1 MAISAAF
8 RPCSMGTDRVR
19 SLQDSRGRPVPAR
32 GRVIRSEPNRNRSET
47 ERNKKGQ
54 NRTMRTLNYVVL
66 VLVLASF
73 GFVSFGCGDSDSP
86 TAPSVMQE
94 APSVRATAPSTPV
107 MGATPASFDADLRTV
122 APGDAR
128 YGPNAYDFFARMDSG
143 MLHVAL
149 VEDAMQT
156 MRNASQPHRMRQVEV
171 YHVPSEPRHVLQT
184 HGDPIYSGTVRLS
197 GRLELPPIA
206 IDGCASHEWII
217 VQAAELS
224 DDRYDGWRNAPC
236 PQPNGVVV
244 GSDGSGPGWERSE
257 HGAPPRN
264 FPEPEPTPMPE
275 PDPTPMP
282 EPDPTPMPEPDPT
295 PMPEPDPT
303 PMPEPDPTP
312 MPEPEWFSA
321 PHYDALVYNAFQ
333 RDPIQTE
340 SFVLSASRVANLN
353 VRFNTIGRMPTGPQ
367 YLPCPGPIP
376 RTFIETLE
384 QNTGLLIRS
393 MTGVPWSG
401 TFGPGG
407 IEVRFEHRLASTRP
421 GAVSEDTLGS
431 TYVGGAREGLPI
443 WLFLT
448 DQCGPVGGADALVD
462 TFVHELGHSLGFWHV
477 HDESWLMYPLSHA
490 RYGLE
495 TLRREFF
502 HMQRAYERGPRYPRS
517 SPVWGLLPPGL
528 PRPATPPPAP
538 ILVVD

>member
-1 MAISAAF
+1 
-8 RPCSMGTDRVR
+8 
-19 SLQDSRGRPVPAR
+19 
-32 GRVIRSEPNRNRSET
+32 
-47 ERNKKGQ
+47 
-54 NRTMRTLNYVVL
+54 MRTLNYVVL

-86 TAPSVMQE
+86 TAPSVMQD
-94 APSVRATAPSTPV
+94 APSVRSTAPSTPV
-107 MGATPASFDADLRTV
+107 RAMPASFDPDGLRHDIRD
-122 APGDAR
+122 GF
-128 YGPNAYDFFARMDSG
+128 NAYEFSASYDGSMLTLTLTEDEMSG
-143 MLHVAL
+143 MR
-149 VEDAMQT
+149 E
-156 MRNASQPHRMRQVEV
+156 ASKPHRNRTITVEIC
-171 YHVPSEPRHVLQT
+171 PSEPKLAT
-184 HGDPIYSGTVRLS
+184 LACGDQIWRGSLMLSGTV
-197 GRLELPPIA
+197 ELDPIPL
-206 IDGCASHEWII
+206 ASCEGWIT
-217 VQAAELS
+217 VTAAELS
-224 DDRYDGWRNAPC
+224 DDRNEGWRNAPC
-236 PQPNGVVV
+236 PMPDGEPV
-244 GSDGSGPGWERSE
+244 GSDGT
-257 HGAPPRN
+257 GAVWSDYDGHDPDDPRAN
-264 FPEPEPTPMPE
+264 KPEPEPTPTPMPEPEPDPTTPPMPE
-275 PDPTPMP
+275 PDPT
-282 EPDPTPMPEPDPT
+282 
-295 PMPEPDPT
+295 
-303 PMPEPDPTP
+303 

-333 RDPIQTE
+333 MDPIQTE

-353 VRFNTIGRMPTGPQ
+353 VRFNTIGRMPTGPR

-376 RTFIETLE
+376 RTFIGTLE
-384 QNTGLLIRS
+384 QNTGLLIQS

-407 IEVRFEHRLASTRP
+407 IEVRFEHPLVSTLP
-421 GAVSEDTLGS
+421 GAVRDGTLGA

-495 TLRREFF
+495 TLRRELF
-502 HMQRAYERGPRYPRS
+502 HMQRAYDRGPRYPRS

-528 PRPATPPPAP
+528 PRPATPRPAP